1 MTFQLLSLD
10 LFQTL
15 VDLNEITSS
24 LWQRILGR
32 PCHSEELTQLSSL
45 LQEGYRPYYRKAPF
59 QPFFQSMASIFEL
72 GFQHVAERVNL
83 PVSPRKATELFLEE
97 HNNAPFFPDALEL
110 LRWANGRI
118 TVALSSDADESMVK
132 PLLEKIPC
140 QYVFLSQQLQCY
152 KQDINGRFFQFL
164 LNETGVPPDQV
175 LHVGDGIPDVIGPR
189 RSGIASCQISR
200 KENLF
205 AIPSENVYP
214 DFKVSSL
221 IQVLELF
228 EK

>member
-1 MTFQLLSLD
+1 MPFQLLSLD

-15 VDLNEITSS
+15 VDLNEISS
-24 LWQRILGR
+24 RLWQRILGR
-32 PCHSEELTQLSSL
+32 PCYSEELIQLSSL

-72 GFQHVAERVNL
+72 GFQYVAERITL
-83 PVSPRKATELFLEE
+83 PVSPQKAAELFLEE

-118 TVALSSDADESMVK
+118 TVALSSDADESMVGK
-132 PLLEKIPC
+132 LLKKIPC
-140 QYVFLSQQLQCY
+140 QYVFLSQRLQCY
-152 KQDINGRFFQFL
+152 KQDENGKFFQYL
-164 LNETGVPPDQV
+164 LKETGIPADQV

-189 RSGIASCQISR
+189 RSGIASCQIRRAGYDSVILP
-200 KENLF
+200 EN
-205 AIPSENVYP
+205 IHP
-214 DFKVSSL
+214 DFNVSSL
-221 IQVLELF
+221 TQIPELV